1 MRMRKGLVAAMESEQ
16 PALPV
21 NDTDEL
27 VDPNVGDPLVE
38 SKKPEVI
45 EFPEGAETAETEF
58 LEAAKTEGEVAALE
72 EQIEEGLDANSALD
86 QLAQTVERANENG
99 GLDPVAADLLN
110 QALEHLYDRV
120 GIPTRAN
127 GGVQHVP
134 SLESFGGT
142 SSRIDA
148 GQIALEDIKENMRRI
163 GSAVAKT
170 LRVLIEKV
178 RAYITQLLDATERNK
193 ARIEKTRAAVE
204 NYAPT
209 NNVTTVEN
217 ARVASQ
223 LSVGTSVPTNLAQAL
238 SEVEKLGNYIFN
250 GNLAMTTEVGKK
262 YLALLKL
269 APNLEFDVLMTRVGE
284 LAPDMIKLA
293 AENQSP
299 LVQDVT
305 IADGLT
311 TGYSPVLLGNKRFVS
326 VFPSEMDDPQAFTRN
341 IAKTRLSI
349 ETVEGGA
356 PAELKVLNSQQ
367 MKQVLDVVGKITDN
381 VLSFRAKQKAIDDL
395 KLQLA
400 AATQGLDAAL
410 QKATDG
416 TQSMLYQALASG
428 VTAAATLLDAGPRE
442 FTKYAGQTVKAALDL
457 IELSMKADREKAGE
471 GEQRQIAA
479 A

>member
-16 PALPV
+16 NTLPV

-27 VDPNVGDPLVE
+27 VDPKPGDPLVE

-250 GNLAMTTEVGKK
+250 SNLAMTTELGKK

-293 AENQSP
+293 PENQSP

-326 VFPSEMDDPQAFTRN
+326 VFPEMGDPQAFIRN

-367 MKQVLDVVGKITDN
+367 MKQVLDVVGKITES
-381 VLSFRAKQKAIDDL
+381 VLSYRGKQQQIDSL
-395 KLQLA
+395 KMQLA

-410 QKATDG
+410 QKTTDG
-416 TQSMLYQALASG
+416 TQSMLYQALASS

-457 IELSMKADREKAGE
+457 IELSMKAGREKAGE